1 MSRDGLKIEVCGQ
14 EIWLLPERAMFW
26 PGASTLLIADPHWG
40 KAASFRALGLPV
52 PSGTTS
58 EGIARI
64 DSIMERTVPSRIAFL
79 GDFLHARA
87 GRSAEMFDALAAW
100 RQRRSGVELLLVR
113 GNHDRHAGDP
123 PPGLGIQCVDAPYRI
138 SPFILAHR
146 PASSAEGHLI
156 AGHVHPGVRLYG
168 AGGLRERLP
177 CFVVTRD
184 ITILPAFGDFTG
196 LADIAPDADARVFAV
211 VPDGVVE
218 IVDRQPHIA
227 GDA

>member
-1 MSRDGLKIEVCGQ
+1 M
-14 EIWLLPERAMFW
+14 
-26 PGASTLLIADPHWG
+26 
-40 KAASFRALGLPV
+40 
-52 PSGTTS
+52 
-58 EGIARI
+58 
-64 DSIMERTVPSRIAFL
+64 
-79 GDFLHARA
+79 ARA
-87 GRSAEMFDALAAW
+87 GWFTR
-100 RQRRSGVELLLVR
+100 RRRSGVEPLLVR

-123 PPGLGIQCVDAPYRI
+123 PPGLGIECVDALYRI

-146 PASSAEGHLI
+146 PAGNAEGHSI

-184 ITILPAFGDFTG
+184 TTILPAIGDFTG
-196 LADIAPDADARVFAV
+196 LADLAVGADARVFAV